1 MKVILTIAEIREVIK
16 EERKKRK
23 TIGLV
28 PTMGYFHEGH
38 LELMRQA
45 RKTCDVVIV
54 SIFVNPIQFG
64 LAEDYARYPRNLER
78 DKSLATEV
86 KVDYL
91 FLPSTEE
98 MYPEEL
104 LAYVNVGKLSE
115 PLCGKFRPGHFR
127 GVATVVAK
135 LFNIVHPDAA
145 FFGEKDY
152 QQLLV
157 VKKMVKDLNFDV
169 KIVPIPTV
177 REVDGLAM
185 SSRNVYLSDEERR
198 VAQAIPKSLQLAKD
212 LIKAG
217 EKDTKVIRRAMEELL
232 LREPLINLEYLSI
245 SDATSL
251 GELGKIEKE
260 ALIALALRVG
270 KTRLIDNI
278 VVRCD

>member
-1 MKVILTIAEIREVIK
+1 MKVILTIAEIREVTK

-23 TIGLV
+23 TIGFV

-78 DKSLATEV
+78 DKSLVTEV

-104 LAYVNVGKLSE
+104 LVYANVEKLSE

-135 LFNIVHPDAA
+135 LFNIVQPDAA

-251 GELGKIEKE
+251 EELGKIEKE

-278 VVRCD
+278 AVRCD